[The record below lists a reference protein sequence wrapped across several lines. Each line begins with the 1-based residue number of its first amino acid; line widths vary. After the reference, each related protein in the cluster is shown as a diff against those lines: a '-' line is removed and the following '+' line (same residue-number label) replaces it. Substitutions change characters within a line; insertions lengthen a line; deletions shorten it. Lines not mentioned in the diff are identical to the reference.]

1 MQGHSSEDPELPRA
15 DSASSGRSLDLR
27 ELSDTIYADM
37 RRIGG
42 GMMKDERAGH
52 TLTPTA
58 LANAAVERLLETGQ
72 VRFHDKAHLRAAA
85 ALAMRRELIEH
96 ARARGRVKRGG
107 ARSRISW
114 DDVAHLIAS
123 RDDTDFLFALEDAIL
138 RITHDDPRHGQILQM
153 RVFGEMQ
160 FADIAKVL
168 SVSLSTVEK
177 DWKYIRRRAG
187 DLLGIVES
195 SVPGADRPQPS

>member
-1 MQGHSSEDPELPRA
+1 MSEQGSRGPSQPPA
-15 DSASSGRSLDLR
+15 DASISAQAVDLR
-27 ELSDTIYADM
+27 QLSDTIYADM

-58 LANAAVERLLETGQ
+58 LANAAVERLLESGQ

-107 ARSRISW
+107 TRAKLSW
-114 DDVAHLIAS
+114 EDVSHLIAS
-123 RDDTDFLFALEDAIL
+123 RDDTDFLFSLEEAIE
-138 RITHDDPRHGQILQM
+138 RIARDDPRHGQILQM

-177 DWKYIRRRAG
+177 DWKYVRRRAG
-187 DLLGIVES
+187 ELLGVAHGGS
-195 SVPGADRPQPS
+195 DAG

>member
-1 MQGHSSEDPELPRA
+1 MSEHPSPDPAQPRA
-15 DSASSGRSLDLR
+15 DDSSSGRPVDLR
-27 ELSDTIYADM
+27 RLSETIYADM

-42 GMMKDERAGH
+42 GLMKDERAGH

-72 VRFHDKAHLRAAA
+72 VHFHDKAHLRAAA

-123 RDDTDFLFALEDAIL
+123 RDDTDFLFALEDAIE
-138 RITHDDPRHGQILQM
+138 RITRDDPRHGQILQM

-187 DLLGIVES
+187 ELLGIAE
-195 SVPGADRPQPS
+195 PGQP

>member
-1 MQGHSSEDPELPRA
+1 MNEHGSPDPERPPA
-15 DSASSGRSLDLR
+15 DEASAARPVDLR
-27 ELSDTIYADM
+27 HLSETVYADM

-58 LANAAVERLLETGQ
+58 LANAAVERLLESGQ

-107 ARSRISW
+107 ARSKISW
-114 DDVAHLIAS
+114 DDVSHLIAS
-123 RDDTDFLFALEDAIL
+123 RDDTDFLFTLEEAIEK
-138 RITHDDPRHGQILQM
+138 ITHDDPRHGQILQL

-160 FADIAKVL
+160 FADIARVL

-177 DWKYIRRRAG
+177 DWKYVRRRAG
-187 DLLGIVES
+187 ELMGIDD
-195 SVPGADRPQPS
+195 PAHGHP